1 MDNHH
6 EIVLYPYCL
15 QDGLLVRPEDV
26 QGDHGNLTCLAC
38 SSPMIT
44 VKDGDR
50 NHFEHPSGLGQ
61 ECTVEIALHEASKM
75 AIQDGFNAART
86 VGRKYL
92 LICVC
97 QGCLKYLN
105 YDLTQYADKVV
116 LDFSSDV
123 MTMGSDVMF
132 ISKSDTPVLAVA
144 LVFGR
149 DLEPE
154 TLKEYHRLG
163 IPVFEVQP
171 TWAAIEQF
179 RSMHISG
186 SHHKSEVVSVKI
198 AQLTCLSCR
207 QINQK

>member
-1 MDNHH
+1 MDNHP

-15 QDGLLVRPEDV
+15 QDGLLVQPEDV
-26 QGDHGNLTCLAC
+26 QGDRRDLTCLAC
-38 SSPMIT
+38 SSAMIT

-50 NHFEHPSGLGQ
+50 HHFKHFSGLAQ
-61 ECTVEIALHEASKM
+61 ECTVETALHKASKM
-75 AIQDGFNAART
+75 AIQDGFNTART

-92 LICVC
+92 LVCVC

-105 YDLTQYADKVV
+105 YDLTNYADKVV

-123 MTMGSDVMF
+123 MTMRSDVMF
-132 ISKSDTPVLAVA
+132 INKTDAPVLVVA
-144 LVFGR
+144 LVFGH
-149 DLEPE
+149 DLEPDV
-154 TLKEYHRLG
+154 LKEYQRLG
-163 IPVFEVQP
+163 IPAFEVQP

-198 AQLTCLSCR
+198 AQPTCLSC
-207 QINQK
+207 QQGNQR